1 MSYSPAEADQMVESS
16 IHGWLKDRSAASK
29 DRSKK
34 QGERFDKSFSPMA
47 SDGEDKEM
55 RRETEESEL

>member
-1 MSYSPAEADQMVESS
+1 MAGSK
-16 IHGWLKDRSAASK
+16 IGAASK

-34 QGERFDKSFSPMA
+34 QGERFDTKSAKSFSPIA

-55 RRETEESEL
+55 RRETEESYIFPLSSSLSS